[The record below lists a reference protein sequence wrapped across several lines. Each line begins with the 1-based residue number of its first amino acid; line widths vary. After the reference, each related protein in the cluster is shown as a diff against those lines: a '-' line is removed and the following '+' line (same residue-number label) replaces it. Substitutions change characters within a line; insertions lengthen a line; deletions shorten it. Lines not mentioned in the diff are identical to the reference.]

1 VSGHDFSRADK
12 PFFFAIPSGLQ
23 AARELLFRLFP
34 QPVQPCRQRRALTQ
48 TEAIYMPEMTFF
60 RGQTESPNPAQSLN
74 GRPRV
79 KYNPRTCRRS
89 A

>member
-1 VSGHDFSRADK
+1 
-12 PFFFAIPSGLQ
+12 
-23 AARELLFRLFP
+23 
-34 QPVQPCRQRRALTQ
+34 
-48 TEAIYMPEMTFF
+48 MPEMTFF

-79 KYNPRTCRRS
+79 TYNPRTCRRS